1 MIVMKFCGECGK
13 SVSQRIPQGDNL
25 PRFVCDSC
33 AVIHYHNPKI
43 VAGCI
48 PEWGSRILMCRRA
61 IEPKAGLWTYPAGF
75 MEIGE
80 GTEEAARRE
89 TLEEAGAKVTIARL
103 HSVLSLPHIGQVY
116 LTFIGQLTAE
126 QFEAGQESLDVRL
139 FERQD
144 IPWDAIAFPVV
155 KDALRRYV
163 DDVGRGAFSLHVAD
177 LPDRLG

>member
-1 MIVMKFCGECGK
+1 MKFCGECGK

-25 PRFVCDSC
+25 PRFVCDAC
-33 AVIHYHNPKI
+33 DTIHYHNPKI

-48 PEWGSRILMCRRA
+48 PEWEGRILLCRRA

-103 HSVLSLPHIGQVY
+103 HSVLSLPHIAQVY
-116 LTFIGQLTAE
+116 LTFIGHLASE
-126 QFEAGQESLDVRL
+126 HFEAGQESLDVRL

-144 IPWDAIAFPVV
+144 IPWDDIAFPVV
-155 KDALRRYV
+155 KDALRRYM
-163 DDVGRGAFSLHVAD
+163 DDIGRGSFLVHVAD
-177 LPDRLG
+177 LPDRLA